1 MGNQK
6 QKWTAE
12 EEEGLLAGVAKHGPG
27 KWKNILKDPEFSS
40 VLIHR
45 SNIDLK
51 DKWRNLSVST
61 SGHGSK
67 DRQRGTKVK
76 NSVAAQHLVQNSAP
90 IASVRPNASPASAP
104 PNSSPASVR
113 PSASPASVCPNASP
127 DAMVDDAVNSAPELK
142 SASQYDPMIFQ
153 ALSTMKDMNGS
164 DLGAILN
171 FIEQRHE
178 VPVPLNF
185 RRLLGPR
192 LRRLVSQGKLEKV
205 QNGYKLKKD
214 ATFGTKTPTPTR
226 NQRDVRPRKLQNYGS
241 MTFTE
246 TVQDAAETA
255 AHKLADAEDKSF
267 VAAVAM
273 KEADRISKM
282 TEDNESILQLIEE
295 IYERC
300 SHGEVVALA

>member
-27 KWKNILKDPEFSS
+27 KWKNILKDPEFAR

-67 DRQRGTKVK
+67 DRPRGTKVK
-76 NSVAAQHLVQNSAP
+76 NCAAAHHLVQNSAP
-90 IASVRPNASPASAP
+90 TASVRPNASPASAP
-104 PNSSPASVR
+104 PNSSPASAR
-113 PSASPASVCPNASP
+113 PNASPASVCPNASP
-127 DAMVDDAVNSAPELK
+127 DAMMDDAVNSAPELK

-178 VPVPLNF
+178 VPVPPNF

-226 NQRDVRPRKLQNYGS
+226 NHRDIRPRKLQNSGS

-255 AHKLADAEDKSF
+255 AYKLADAEEKSF

-282 TEDNESILQLIEE
+282 TEDNESVLQLIEE

-300 SHGEVVALA
+300 SRGEVVTLA